1 MSRVKKED
9 IISSI
14 YYDRSG
20 YGSRAQT
27 LKDSREKDKS
37 ITKEDVE
44 EFFRKN
50 VDKKWA
56 INRKCFTVM
65 KKGVCIVKP
74 L

>member
-1 MSRVKKED
+1 MSRGNKED
-9 IISSI
+9 SSI

-44 EFFRKN
+44 EILGRML
-50 VDKKWA
+50 KKSA
-56 INRKCFTVM
+56 NRVA
-65 KKGVCIVKP
+65 
-74 L
+74 